1 MMRRKLTEKLSRPGI
16 TFSRFPLSAWLSMA
30 VLAIIVLACLFAPLI
45 TQYTPLEQAV
55 GTAGPSADHWFGQ
68 DSLGRDLFSRLLY
81 GGRWSLTIGLG
92 STFLALCAGALIGSV
107 AATSRK
113 GVD

>member
-55 GTAGPSADHWFGQ
+55 GTAGPSADH
-68 DSLGRDLFSRLLY
+68 
-81 GGRWSLTIGLG
+81 
-92 STFLALCAGALIGSV
+92 
-107 AATSRK
+107 
-113 GVD
+113 

>member
-1 MMRRKLTEKLSRPGI
+1 M
-16 TFSRFPLSAWLSMA
+16 
-30 VLAIIVLACLFAPLI
+30 LACLFAPLI

-55 GTAGPSADHWFGQ
+55 GTAGPSAGHWFGQ

-113 GVD
+113 ASTRPSCECSTWSWRSRALRSLPYSSRPSVVRSRF